1 MKILF
6 INNGE
11 PLLDYPFWAQGK
23 LRKWYRSRK
32 VTFSTGE
39 KRFPIGLGYLSAVL
53 KEKGHEVFLLDR
65 FADPGAW
72 VDPGVSWDFVG
83 VYASTPLFED
93 TLAILE
99 RLKGTKAK
107 VAVGGPH
114 VTVSPRTIPD
124 WVDYVVQGEGE
135 YVINDLVEGKWPSGV
150 LLRTPR
156 VKDLDAVPRADY
168 DLFLDRKRSYEWS
181 IPFTKHQPIFLMNT
195 SRSCP
200 YRCTFCDVRDI
211 WGKLW
216 TKQSPE
222 RVVDDMK
229 YLKRTYN
236 IAGVYF
242 REDIFTA
249 DKNRVRQI
257 CELLIKEKLGLVWAA
272 ETRVD
277 CGSARGML
285 ELMAKAGCVGVYV
298 GAEHFSER
306 MLDIFKKDITPA
318 QIVETCRLAKQFGI
332 VVAMSLIIEHPEE
345 NAEDRKKMK
354 KGLEETK
361 PEIVWKNRYRPKSSE
376 DTPNYPEFAAREMI
390 VIEDVPG
397 VWYGQKDRM
406 WPSAHPSSQ
415 NLPVVG
421 IEA

>member
-11 PLLDYPFWAQGK
+11 PLIKYPFWVRGRLK
-23 LRKWYRSRK
+23 KWYRSQK
-32 VTFSTGE
+32 ITFSTGE
-39 KRFPIGLGYLSAVL
+39 RRFPIGLGYLSAVL
-53 KEKGHEVFLLDR
+53 KNEGHEVFLLDR
-65 FADPGAW
+65 FADPGIW
-72 VDPGVSWDFVG
+72 VDDDACWDFVG
-83 VYASTPLFED
+83 IYASTPLFDD
-93 TLAILE
+93 TLAVLE

-114 VTVSPRTIPD
+114 ATVSPRTIPD

-135 YVINDLVEGKWPSGV
+135 YIIGDLVEGRWPAGA

-156 VKDLDAVPRADY
+156 VKDLDALPRADY

-181 IPFTKHQPIFLMNT
+181 IPFTGHQPIFLMNT

-200 YRCTFCDVRDI
+200 YRCSFCDVRDI

-216 TKQSPE
+216 TRQSPE
-222 RVVDDMK
+222 KVVDDMK

-257 CELLIKEKLGLVWAA
+257 CELLLKEKLGLVWAA

-277 CGSARGML
+277 CGSVPGML
-285 ELMAKAGCVGVYV
+285 ELMAKAGCVGIYV
-298 GAEHFSER
+298 GAEHFSDR
-306 MLDIFKKDITPA
+306 MLQVFKKDITSQ
-318 QIVETCRLAKQFGI
+318 QIVETCRLAKKYGI

-345 NAEDRKKMK
+345 TDDDRQKMK
-354 KGLEETK
+354 RGLEETK
-361 PEIVWKNRYRPKSSE
+361 PEIVWKNRYRPKSSA
-376 DTPNYPEFAAREMI
+376 DAPSYPEYSEREMI
-390 VIEDVPG
+390 VVEEAPG
-397 VWYGQKDRM
+397 VWYGQKDRL
-406 WPSAHPSSQ
+406 WPLSQ
-415 NLPVVG
+415 ISDPRHTMAQT
-421 IEA
+421 EA